1 MRTEVQAGKVSVKTL
16 VCFALEVEAVP
27 FRKRAL
33 KTPGVAIL
41 VTGIGPRNAEN
52 SLRRFLEHTRPEQVL
67 TCGFA
72 GGLNP
77 ELKSGE
83 VVFMTAFPPLE
94 ARLLAA
100 GAQLVT
106 FHSAPRIATTV
117 AEKRQ
122 LREQTGADVVE
133 MESGAILA
141 VCRESQIPC
150 ALARAISDTAHED
163 LPLDFNLL
171 SKPDLSL
178 DPGKLAWAI
187 AKAPWKIGALIQLQK
202 KTSRAARQLADMLV
216 KVLG

>member
-1 MRTEVQAGKVSVKTL
+1 MRTEVQAGKVPVKTL

-27 FRKRAL
+27 FRKRSL

-41 VTGIGPRNAEN
+41 VTGIGSRNAEN
-52 SLRRFLEHTRPEQVL
+52 SLRRFLENTRPEQVL

-83 VVFMTAFPPLE
+83 VVFMTASAPLE

-100 GAQLVT
+100 GAQPAT
-106 FHSAPRIATTV
+106 FYSASRIAATV

-187 AKAPWKIGALIQLQK
+187 AKAPWKIGSLIQLQK
-202 KTSRAARQLADMLV
+202 KTSHAARQLADVLV

>member
-52 SLRRFLEHTRPEQVL
+52 SLRRFLENTRPEQVL

-83 VVFMTAFPPLE
+83 VVFMTASAPLE

-100 GAQLVT
+100 GGKLVT

-141 VCRESQIPC
+141 VCHESQIPC

-178 DPGKLAWAI
+178 DSGKLAWAI
-187 AKAPWKIGALIQLQK
+187 AKAPWKIAALIQLQK
-202 KTSRAARQLADMLV
+202 KTSRAAQQLADVLV
-216 KVLG
+216 KVLR